1 MDMIEA
7 TKWGEMND
15 GREVTLFTLS
25 GSDGFQV
32 KITNYGGI
40 ITSILAP
47 DKDKKPGEVTL
58 GYDEFESYT
67 DETPYFGC
75 ITGRCCNRIGKGE
88 FTLNG
93 KTYKLA
99 TNNGNNH
106 LHGGVKG
113 FDKVLW
119 DAVVEGDK
127 LVMKYL
133 SPDGEEGYPGNLQAT
148 VTYSIENGT
157 GVKIEYHAVT
167 DADTPVNLTNH
178 TYFNLAGSGNVL
190 NHKMEI
196 PASRITFADD
206 ESIPNGDILSV
217 EGTPMDFR
225 TATPI
230 GQRIGDD
237 YNLLHWAR
245 GYDCNWNIDKELGEY
260 GLAATLTD
268 PVSGRIMEV
277 LTTQPGLL
285 FYSGNYLDETVASRD
300 GGKLAKHSG
309 LCLETEHYPNSPN
322 IPAFPSVV
330 LKPGQEYNQTTLYR
344 FSC

>member
-127 LVMKYL
+127 LAMKYL

-167 DADTPVNLTNH
+167 DA
-178 TYFNLAGSGNVL
+178 
-190 NHKMEI
+190 
-196 PASRITFADD
+196 
-206 ESIPNGDILSV
+206 
-217 EGTPMDFR
+217 
-225 TATPI
+225 
-230 GQRIGDD
+230 
-237 YNLLHWAR
+237 
-245 GYDCNWNIDKELGEY
+245 
-260 GLAATLTD
+260 
-268 PVSGRIMEV
+268 
-277 LTTQPGLL
+277 
-285 FYSGNYLDETVASRD
+285 
-300 GGKLAKHSG
+300 
-309 LCLETEHYPNSPN
+309 
-322 IPAFPSVV
+322 
-330 LKPGQEYNQTTLYR
+330 
-344 FSC
+344 

>member
-32 KITNYGGI
+32 KITNYGVI

-47 DKDKKPGEVTL
+47 DKDKPPGDVTL

-75 ITGRCCNRIGKGE
+75 ITGRCCNRIGKAE

-93 KTYKLA
+93 KTHKLA
-99 TNNGNNH
+99 ANNGNNH

-119 DAVVEGDK
+119 DGVVEGDS
-127 LVMKYL
+127 LVLKYF
-133 SPDGEEGYPGNLQAT
+133 SPDGDEGYPGNLQAT

-157 GVKIEYHAVT
+157 GIKIEYHAVT

-225 TATPI
+225 TATEI
-230 GQRIGDD
+230 GQRIGAD

-245 GYDCNWNIDKELGEY
+245 GYDCNWIIDKELGEY

-268 PVSGRIMEV
+268 PVSGRILEV

-285 FYSGNYLDETVASRD
+285 FYSGNYLDETIASRD
-300 GGKLAKHSG
+300 GGKLEKHSG

-322 IPAFPSVV
+322 IPAFPSVI
-330 LKPGQEYNQTTLYR
+330 LKPGEEYNQTTLYR
-344 FSC
+344 FSW